1 MTDST
6 PEEGEPTS
14 LTSKAKT
21 LCKKHKGKL
30 IAVGTVALLAAAVVI
45 KQAVEQNVIDA
56 LSADDVEDYG
66 ETEDTASNSASDE
79 PQKRRAEH
87 DVKGH
92 ERTLSDG
99 RVITIPPHKRCVVS
113 DDDTESP
120 GEAAA

>member
-14 LTSKAKT
+14 LTSKAKAF
-21 LCKKHKGKL
+21 CKEHKGKL
-30 IAVGTVALLAAAVVI
+30 IAAGTVVLLAAAVVI
-45 KQAVEQNVIDA
+45 KQTVEQNVIDTQ
-56 LSADDVEDYG
+56 STDDVEESG

-99 RVITIPPHKRCVVS
+99 RVIPAPVS
-113 DDDTESP
+113 
-120 GEAAA
+120 